1 MAKSCIACGKNI
13 SLLGVRIPLLGTED
27 LVICLEC
34 FEKMPPI
41 LNDLYQ
47 KKVYPTKSELLQ
59 IKDDVVQQLKASN
72 YNQDTINV
80 VTKFLDDKIAKAKD
94 PENSEIGRILKKC
107 PVCKKNVNYDVEI
120 CSDCGFAFNI
130 VDVIEYREIAKI
142 YNSRLEQIKKNP
154 YYEYD
159 CVVVPNLSD
168 GSTDKERIQEIVAS
182 HAMQGWRLVTM
193 YSNELGKN
201 SMGVAV
207 AGIGGATNSTM
218 CEDVLM
224 FERCIKAGE

>member
-1 MAKSCIACGKNI
+1 MAKSCIACGKTI
-13 SLLGVRIPLLGTED
+13 SLLGVRIPLLGTDD

-47 KKVYPTKSELLQ
+47 KKVNPTKSELLL
-59 IKDDVVQQLKASN
+59 IKDEVVQQLKASY
-72 YNQDTINV
+72 YNQDTVNV
-80 VTKFLDDKIAKAKD
+80 VTKFLDDKITKAKD
-94 PENSEIGRILKKC
+94 PENSEIGKILKKC

-120 CSDCGFAFNI
+120 CSECGFAFNV

-142 YNSRLEQIKKNP
+142 YNSRMEQIRKNP

-168 GSTDKERIQEIVAS
+168 GSIDKKRIEEIVLT

-193 YSNELGKN
+193 YSNELGKE
-201 SMGVAV
+201 SVGLAV
-207 AGIGGATNSTM
+207 GGIGGAENTTM

>member
-13 SLLGVRIPLLGTED
+13 SLLGVRIPLLGTDD

-47 KKVYPTKSELLQ
+47 KRVYPTKSELLQ
-59 IKDDVVQQLKASN
+59 IKADVVQQLKYSN
-72 YNQDTINV
+72 FNQDTINV
-80 VTKFLDDKIAKAKD
+80 VTKFLDGRIAKATD

-120 CSDCGFAFNI
+120 CSDCGFAFNV
-130 VDVIEYREIAKI
+130 VDAIEYREIAKI
-142 YNSRLEQIKKNP
+142 YNARLEQIKKNP
-154 YYEYD
+154 YYEYE
-159 CVVVPNLSD
+159 CVVVPNLSN
-168 GSTDKERIQEIVAS
+168 GSIDKEKIQEIVANY
-182 HAMQGWRLVTM
+182 AMQGWRLVTM
-193 YSNELGKN
+193 YSNELGKE
-201 SMGVAV
+201 MVEVTVGA
-207 AGIGGATNSTM
+207 IGGGENTTM